1 MEFAYDGGGLAK
13 GGDVTLYYDGEQV
26 GQGRVDATQPFIFS
40 ADETTDVGYDAGTP
54 VSPEAPTGRFTGTIN
69 WVQLDLGADTHD
81 HLVDP
86 EHAMSVAMSL
96 Q

>member
-1 MEFAYDGGGLAK
+1 MEFAYDGGGLGK
-13 GGDVTLYYDGEQV
+13 GGAVTLYYDGAQV
-26 GQGRVDATQPFIFS
+26 GEGRVEATQPFIFS

-54 VSPEAPTGRFTGTIN
+54 VSADTPTGSFTGTIN
-69 WVQLDLGADTHD
+69 WVQLDVGTDTHD

-86 EHAMSVAMSL
+86 DHLMSVAMSL